1 MPSTCPRSSVRPRR
15 LAPPPART
23 ATSTDG
29 ASGVVIEGTDA
40 SIRDLVRPD
49 VPYPVVMVLW
59 SPRLKESADFV
70 ATIAAVAQRYA
81 GRFQLVTVDVDANP
95 AILQAFQVQAVPV
108 SFAFLQGQ
116 PVPLFEG
123 AQPEA
128 QVTAVIDQVL
138 ALAAQHGVTGTVRRR
153 RRRAARRATDD
164 AAEEPP
170 LPPLHQQAYDAIE
183 SGDLDAAAAAYRE
196 ALTQSPADTDAK
208 LGLAQV
214 GLMQRTAGVD
224 LPAARAAAAADP
236 TDVDAQIVV
245 ADLDL
250 LGGHVEDAFV
260 RLIDTV
266 RVTADAD
273 RNKAREHLV
282 ELFEV
287 VGTTDERVVKARKS
301 LMSAS
306 SDPALPDCQRARDA
320 RSSQPLARRAVR
332 ATVSR
337 RRSHRVCEWL
347 EWTRRCGSWAVGS
360 VSRLASGGLRVRL
373 MTTRASSRRL
383 RISAPTCSG
392 GRSPA
397 STQRPHAGCPPPAS
411 GAEHHEVHRLGRREV
426 EEVLERV
433 AAARRR

>member
-1 MPSTCPRSSVRPRR
+1 MSHQPFTAAALRGAVDLSSLKRP
-15 LAPPPART
+15 APPAGPASG
-23 ATSTDG
+23 AEPTSTDG
-29 ASGVVIEGTDA
+29 APGLVVEGTDA
-40 SIRDLVRPD
+40 SIGELVRPD

-59 SPRLKESADFV
+59 SRRLKESGDFV
-70 ATIAAVAQRYA
+70 ATMGAVAQRYA
-81 GRFQLVTVDVDANP
+81 GRFQLVTVDVDTNP

-128 QVTAVIDQVL
+128 QVVGVIDQVL
-138 ALAAQHGVTGTVRRR
+138 ALAAQHGVTGTVSGTD
-153 RRRAARRATDD
+153 AAA
-164 AAEEPP
+164 APAEPAEEPP

-224 LPAARAAAAADP
+224 LHAARAAAAADP
-236 TDVDAQIVV
+236 ADVDAQIVV

-301 LMSAS
+301 LMSA
-306 SDPALPDCQRARDA
+306 LF
-320 RSSQPLARRAVR
+320 
-332 ATVSR
+332 
-337 RRSHRVCEWL
+337 
-347 EWTRRCGSWAVGS
+347 
-360 VSRLASGGLRVRL
+360 
-373 MTTRASSRRL
+373 
-383 RISAPTCSG
+383 
-392 GRSPA
+392 
-397 STQRPHAGCPPPAS
+397 
-411 GAEHHEVHRLGRREV
+411 
-426 EEVLERV
+426 
-433 AAARRR
+433 

>member
-1 MPSTCPRSSVRPRR
+1 MSHQPFTAAALRGAVDLSSLKRP
-15 LAPPPART
+15 APPAGPASGAD
-23 ATSTDG
+23 ATSTAG

-40 SIRDLVRPD
+40 SIGELVRPT

-59 SPRLKESADFV
+59 SRRLKESADFV
-70 ATIAAVAQRYA
+70 ATFAAVAQRYA

-128 QVTAVIDQVL
+128 QITGVIDQVL
-138 ALAAQHGVTGTVRRR
+138 ALAAQHGVTGTV
-153 RRRAARRATDD
+153 AGADATEPAPDVV
-164 AAEEPP
+164 EEPP

-224 LPAARAAAAADP
+224 LTAARAAAAADP

-287 VGTTDERVVKARKS
+287 VGTSDERVIKARKS
-301 LMSAS
+301 LMSA
-306 SDPALPDCQRARDA
+306 LF
-320 RSSQPLARRAVR
+320 
-332 ATVSR
+332 
-337 RRSHRVCEWL
+337 
-347 EWTRRCGSWAVGS
+347 
-360 VSRLASGGLRVRL
+360 
-373 MTTRASSRRL
+373 
-383 RISAPTCSG
+383 
-392 GRSPA
+392 
-397 STQRPHAGCPPPAS
+397 
-411 GAEHHEVHRLGRREV
+411 
-426 EEVLERV
+426 
-433 AAARRR
+433 

>member
-1 MPSTCPRSSVRPRR
+1 MSSQPFTAAALRGAVDLSSLKRP
-15 LAPPPART
+15 APPAGPASPADPT
-23 ATSTDG
+23 TTGG
-29 ASGVVIEGTDA
+29 ASGVVVEGTDA
-40 SIRDLVRPD
+40 TISQLLRPD
-49 VPYPVVMVLW
+49 LPYPVVMVLW

-70 ATIAAVAQRYA
+70 ATMVAVARRYA
-81 GRFQLVTVDVDANP
+81 GRYQLVTVDVDANP

-128 QVTAVIDQVL
+128 QVTGIIDQVL
-138 ALAAQHGVTGTVRRR
+138 ALAAQHGVTGTVPG
-153 RRRAARRATDD
+153 AD
-164 AAEEPP
+164 AAPAVAEVAEELP

-183 SGDLDAAAAAYRE
+183 SGDLEAAAAAYRE
-196 ALTQSPADTDAK
+196 ALAQSPADTDAK

-224 LPAARAAAAADP
+224 LQSARAAAAADP

-301 LMSAS
+301 LMSA
-306 SDPALPDCQRARDA
+306 LF
-320 RSSQPLARRAVR
+320 
-332 ATVSR
+332 
-337 RRSHRVCEWL
+337 
-347 EWTRRCGSWAVGS
+347 
-360 VSRLASGGLRVRL
+360 
-373 MTTRASSRRL
+373 
-383 RISAPTCSG
+383 
-392 GRSPA
+392 
-397 STQRPHAGCPPPAS
+397 
-411 GAEHHEVHRLGRREV
+411 
-426 EEVLERV
+426 
-433 AAARRR
+433 